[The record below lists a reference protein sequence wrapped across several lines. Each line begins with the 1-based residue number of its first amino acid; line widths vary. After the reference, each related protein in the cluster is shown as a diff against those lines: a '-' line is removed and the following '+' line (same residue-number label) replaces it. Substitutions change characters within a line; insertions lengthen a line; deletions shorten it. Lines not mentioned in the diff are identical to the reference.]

1 MTSVLSQDFSTSV
14 TPAAQTPATGRRNR
28 WALWGAAA
36 GVFGG
41 VATLLPTKVNAQKAN
56 AHTSAAIIST
66 LHRWPYQV
74 SVVAGFAAVA
84 CLLVAAAGWRRWAQ
98 ERAPESL
105 AASVI
110 SKAFAASAGAMMIA
124 YGFAGALAVYLHGG
138 MNAKMFSAQ
147 GLFSLYMILD
157 FGPFI
162 AWWGVAVAAAA
173 LVYAAFREG
182 RVPRWVG
189 VVSAIFVLIAVLPL
203 IATGLP
209 GMPGVLGPFWLAL
222 VSVGLA
228 RSRRSA

>member
-1 MTSVLSQDFSTSV
+1 
-14 TPAAQTPATGRRNR
+14 
-28 WALWGAAA
+28 
-36 GVFGG
+36 
-41 VATLLPTKVNAQKAN
+41 
-56 AHTSAAIIST
+56 
-66 LHRWPYQV
+66 
-74 SVVAGFAAVA
+74 
-84 CLLVAAAGWRRWAQ
+84 
-98 ERAPESL
+98 
-105 AASVI
+105 VI

-124 YGFAGALAVYLHGG
+124 YGFAGALSVYLHGG
-138 MNAKMFSAQ
+138 INAKMFSAQ

-228 RSRRSA
+228 RSRRFA